1 MHILVV
7 GVNHRTAPIDIRE
20 KLAFDQAGIDEALT
34 TLRHT
39 KSIFE
44 DVIVSTCNR
53 TEIYVVCDQLH
64 TGRYYTKTFFYNWFG
79 IEKSGLTPFLFIKED
94 DEAISHLFHVACGLD
109 SMVLGETQILG
120 QVRDSFLAAQ
130 KNHTT
135 GTLFN
140 ELFKEAVTV
149 AKRGQFETQ
158 INDHPVSASYT
169 AVELAKQIFGRLDD
183 KRVLIVGA
191 GEMGELALKHF
202 TSQGVRQV
210 VIVNRTMEKA
220 EKLAGQVSGRAEPLS
235 ELGRLLGDADILISS
250 TSARDFI
257 LRVED
262 VEKAVAIRKGRPL
275 FMVDIAVPRDIDP
288 KIDRLDGVFLYDID
302 DLAGIVEA
310 NVQERKK
317 AALAMEPLI
326 AAQITKFSEWLQTL
340 GVVPVI
346 TALRKKALAVQ
357 AETMK
362 SIERKLPDL
371 TERERKVISKHTK
384 SIVNQLLR
392 DPIQKIKE
400 MAGREDREAALQ
412 MFMAIFDIE
421 EDVLQEKVKKEK
433 KSESKKTAV
442 QEGRLAFTDD

>member
-20 KLAFDQAGIDEALT
+20 KLAFDKAGIDEALT

-64 TGRYYTKTFFYNWFG
+64 TGRYYTKAFFYHWFG
-79 IEKSGLTPFLFIKED
+79 IEPSDLTPFLFIKED

-130 KNHTT
+130 KNQTT

-149 AKRGQFETQ
+149 AKRAQFETQ

-202 TSQGVRQV
+202 AGQGVSQV

-220 EKLAGQVSGRAEPLS
+220 EKLAREVSGRAEPLS
-235 ELGRLLGDADILISS
+235 ELGRLLGDTDILISS
-250 TSARDFI
+250 TSARSFI
-257 LRVED
+257 LHAED
-262 VEKAVAIRKGRPL
+262 VEKAAVSRKGRPL

-288 KIDRLDGVFLYDID
+288 EIDRLDGVFLYDID
-302 DLAGIVEA
+302 DLASIVEA
-310 NVQERKK
+310 NVQERQK

-326 AAQITKFSEWLQTL
+326 AAQMAKFSEWLQTL

-362 SIERKLPDL
+362 SIEHKLPDL
-371 TERERKVISKHTK
+371 TERERKVLSKHTK

-400 MAGREDREAALQ
+400 MAGKEDREAALQ
-412 MFMAIFDIE
+412 MFMDIFDIK

-433 KSESKKTAV
+433 KSETKKSAA
-442 QEGRLAFTDD
+442 QKARLAFTED